1 MFKGIVLLL
10 VLSSFTT
17 ANLSITEVRNVYEKA
32 IYSQQIAIDLIDKLN
47 ASNNN
52 TFLGYK
58 GAVTMIMAKH
68 VFSPYKKLNYFKNGK
83 EILEQAILKE
93 PLNIE
98 LRFLRFSIQSNSPK
112 FLDYH
117 SNLFSDKSFLLKE
130 VKTINDTDLKQRITK
145 FLLNNNE
152 VSKAEKL
159 TLQQ

>member
-1 MFKGIVLLL
+1 MFKGVLLL
-10 VLSSFTT
+10 LMLSSFT
-17 ANLSITEVRNVYEKA
+17 ASNLSITEVRNAYEKA
-32 IYSQQIAIDLIDKLN
+32 VYSEQVANELLDKLN
-47 ASNNN
+47 STNNN
-52 TFLGYK
+52 TLLGYK
-58 GAVTMIMAKH
+58 GTVTMMMAKH
-68 VFSPYKKLNYFKNGK
+68 VFSPYKKLNYFKAGK

>member
-1 MFKGIVLLL
+1 MFKGVVLLL
-10 VLSSFTT
+10 VLCSFTT
-17 ANLSITEVRNVYEKA
+17 ANLSITEVRTVYEKA
-32 IYSQQIAIDLIDKLN
+32 IYSQQIAVDLIDKLN

-83 EILEQAILKE
+83 EILEKALLKE

-117 SNLFSDKSFLLKE
+117 SNVTGDKSFLLKE

-145 FLLNNNE
+145 FLLNSSE
-152 VSKAEKL
+152 VSKTEKL

>member
-1 MFKGIVLLL
+1 MFKGVVLLL

-32 IYSQQIAIDLIDKLN
+32 IYSQQIAVDLIDKLN

>member
-1 MFKGIVLLL
+1 MFKGVVLLL

-32 IYSQQIAIDLIDKLN
+32 IYSQQIAVDLIDKLN
-47 ASNNN
+47 VSNNN

>member
-1 MFKGIVLLL
+1 MFKGVVLLL

-32 IYSQQIAIDLIDKLN
+32 IYSQQIAVDLIDKLN

-83 EILEQAILKE
+83 EILEQAIIKE

-117 SNLFSDKSFLLKE
+117 SNLPSDKSFLLKE

>member
-1 MFKGIVLLL
+1 MFKGVVLLL
-10 VLSSFTT
+10 VLCSFTT
-17 ANLSITEVRNVYEKA
+17 ANLSITEVRTVYEKA
-32 IYSQQIAIDLIDKLN
+32 IYSQQIAVDLIDKLN

-83 EILEQAILKE
+83 EILEKALLKE

-117 SNLFSDKSFLLKE
+117 SNLFSDKAFLLKE
-130 VKTINDTDLKQRITK
+130 VKIINDTDLKQRITK
-145 FLLNNNE
+145 FLLNSSE
-152 VSKAEKL
+152 VSKTEKL

>member
-1 MFKGIVLLL
+1 MFKGVVLLL

-32 IYSQQIAIDLIDKLN
+32 IYSQQIAVDLIDKLN

-130 VKTINDTDLKQRITK
+130 VKTINDNDLKQRITK